1 MYDHL
6 NVKSRTCIWVT
17 LMLTGVQKTTTTQII
32 DPGSAGILL
41 VIQQH
46 LSWIQP
52 IRRIQLA
59 ALQQNE
65 SGACRWKNQDES
77 EKTSINIYVIFVIP
91 QHSLYIKFSSDHGA
105 ETNNNNDF
113 KYKHCCEPLKPIEII
128 LCGVL
133 SVGFNALT
141 YLSMFQSAR

>member
-1 MYDHL
+1 MAI
-6 NVKSRTCIWVT
+6 RCCCCTCIWVT
-17 LMLTGVQKTTTTQII
+17 LMLTGVQETATTQII

-65 SGACRWKNQDES
+65 FGACGWKNQDGS
-77 EKTSINIYVIFVIP
+77 EETSVKIYVIF
-91 QHSLYIKFSSDHGA
+91 
-105 ETNNNNDF
+105 
-113 KYKHCCEPLKPIEII
+113 
-128 LCGVL
+128 
-133 SVGFNALT
+133 
-141 YLSMFQSAR
+141 